1 PSPLSS
7 ATPPT
12 TTTTTATTLSP
23 SPQNNSTTTAAASA
37 QLPLSR
43 YEPRPSPMTA
53 PLARNHSTVG
63 VAQVAA
69 QPQSLQHDPRCGHGA
84 RQP

>member
-1 PSPLSS
+1 MQIANRAVSS
-7 ATPPT
+7 LFCNTTNHYLPPT
-12 TTTTTATTLSP
+12 TANTQPKTSP
-23 SPQNNSTTTAAASA
+23 PPPLLL
-37 QLPLSR
+37 LPS
-43 YEPRPSPMTA
+43 YHCP
-53 PLARNHSTVG
+53 ARNHSVVG

>member
-1 PSPLSS
+1 
-7 ATPPT
+7 
-12 TTTTTATTLSP
+12 
-23 SPQNNSTTTAAASA
+23 
-37 QLPLSR
+37 
-43 YEPRPSPMTA
+43 MTA
-53 PLARNHSTVG
+53 PLARNHSVVG